1 MDIITIKKR
10 RIMKPQDLSLLEA
23 IQQHIESTTY
33 EDFSPAMRLMYDE
46 IIKLNSW
53 KSTTG
58 RLMAESKK
66 DLNKRKSE
74 LFNSVLSDPELVA
87 KITAPSVIKE
97 YIACRCYDLQY
108 NFDFAERVNSSLG
121 YSIESLRSILSAVKQ
136 ELSTTQFQQ

>member
-1 MDIITIKKR
+1 
-10 RIMKPQDLSLLEA
+10 MKPQDLSLLEA
-23 IQQHIESTTY
+23 IQQHIEAATY
-33 EDFSPAMRLMYDE
+33 NDFAPALRLIYDE
-46 IIKLNSW
+46 LVKLNSW

-66 DLNKRKSE
+66 ELNMKKAE
-74 LFNSVLSDPELVA
+74 LFNSVLSDPDIGS

-121 YSIESLRSILSAVKQ
+121 YAIESLRSILSAVKQ
-136 ELSTTQFQQ
+136 ELAESKFQQ